1 MNSIRIPTQL
11 VVGLIIVA
19 VGVIL
24 TLDNLDLLY
33 ARDFLRY
40 WPALLVVYGAVR
52 LLDPSCNRF
61 WSAFWIVAGGV
72 LLLDRLDVIDF
83 RLHDWW
89 PVVLIAVGG
98 SVLWGSLRR
107 GPGRTAI
114 LSGSEGVD
122 ADSVVNLTAI
132 MGGFERRNGSKDFRG
147 GRITAIMGG
156 CELDLR
162 QADIREEAVLDVF
175 TVWGGI
181 SLKVPESW
189 TVRMEG
195 VPVMGGFSDETRPP
209 QSASKRLIIRG
220 SAIMGGVEVKN

>member
-1 MNSIRIPTQL
+1 MNSIRIPSQL

-33 ARDFLRY
+33 ARDYLQY

-52 LLDPSCNRF
+52 LLDPSHNKF

-83 RLHDWW
+83 RLHEWW

-107 GPGRTAI
+107 GPVRTAI
-114 LSGSEGVD
+114 LTGSEGAN

-132 MGGFERRNGSKDFRG
+132 MGGFEGRNGSKDFRG
-147 GRITAIMGG
+147 GRITTIMGG

-162 QADIREEAVLDVF
+162 QADIREEAVLDIF
-175 TVWGGI
+175 AVWGGI
-181 SLKVPESW
+181 SLKVPETW

-195 VPVMGGFSDETRPP
+195 VPVLGGFSDETRTP